1 MGGCAFE
8 VLYHVQE
15 CGHELFTFGDG
26 GRGLAVLG
34 SSLRM
39 DDTSHRSSFS
49 IFDGGSILLV
59 VVKGALFCRFGAG
72 AVARAV

>member
-1 MGGCAFE
+1 MYRNVDTNSSLLVTE
-8 VLYHVQE
+8 VGV
-15 CGHELFTFGDG
+15 
-26 GRGLAVLG
+26 LAVLG
-34 SSLRM
+34 SSLCM

-72 AVARAV
+72 VVARAV